1 MLPEWNGMILGSA
14 EQRNALFADLLRS
27 IRVRSSVF
35 ARPELS
41 APWAFTM
48 ADEEAAFHIVTRG
61 NCTLSRDGESV
72 ALGEGDFVV
81 LPRGGTHVLSD
92 APARIP
98 VKLDGSL
105 KTRGR
110 DADGVFRAG
119 GGGATTALVCGNIRF
134 EDVST
139 DLLLAILPPIVHV
152 RRQGSRLTSWFG
164 ATIDHVRAE
173 LAAGHP
179 AAEVVVARIAD
190 ILFIQAVAAYLEDN
204 ADIAE
209 SGWLGALRDPQ
220 IGPALALIH
229 HHPEQTWTVESLA
242 ETLAQSRSAFAA
254 RFAQLVGEPPLRYLT
269 RVRLNSAGTRLSSS
283 ADKIDTIATALGY
296 ASASSFNKA
305 FKQRFGIT
313 PGEYRRRFASRT
325 GV

>member
-1 MLPEWNGMILGSA
+1 MILAGTT
-14 EQRNALFADLLRS
+14 QRNVLFAGLLRS
-27 IRVRSSVF
+27 IRVSSSVF

-41 APWAFTM
+41 APWGFTM
-48 ADEEAAFHIVTRG
+48 ADEQAAFHIVTRG
-61 NCTLSRDGESV
+61 SCTLSLNGTAESV
-72 ALGEGDFVV
+72 ALAEGDFVV
-81 LPRGGTHVLSD
+81 LPRGGTHVLRD
-92 APARIP
+92 APSTTPI
-98 VKLDGSL
+98 KLDGSL

-110 DADGVFRAG
+110 DPDGVFRAG
-119 GGGATTALVCGNIRF
+119 GGGSTTALVCGNIHF

-139 DLLLAILPPIVHV
+139 DLLLAILPPMIHV
-152 RRQGSRLTSWFG
+152 RRQGSRLASWLG
-164 ATIDHVRAE
+164 ATMDHVRTE

-190 ILFIQAVAAYLEDN
+190 ILFIQAVSLYLEDN

-209 SGWLGALRDPQ
+209 SGWLGALRDRQ

-229 HHPEQTWTVESLA
+229 QHPEQTWTVESLA

-269 RVRLNSAGTRLSSS
+269 RVRLNAAGTRLSSS
-283 ADKIDTIATALGY
+283 GEKIDAIATSLGY

-305 FKQRFGIT
+305 FKARFGIA
-313 PGEYRRRFASRT
+313 PGEYRGRFASRT
-325 GV
+325 SV